1 MSGSLTGKTALITGS
16 SQGVGLAC
24 AHTIAQQGC
33 QVILHGNRSMFE
45 ADKAVQDIGPLA
57 LGAVEAN
64 LLLPGAGRDLYD
76 QAMRLAEG
84 RIDIV
89 VNNAGIDWDSPLDAS
104 DETWEANW
112 AGVLQVNLMA
122 VADICRAAMPGM
134 VERGGGAIINISSR
148 AGHRGEDRDHMAYA
162 ASKGG
167 VLALTK
173 TLARQW
179 GADNIFAY
187 AIAPGWIDTRMAPQT
202 ATARAAAHSEIPI
215 GKMADPKEIA
225 SMCAFLASGAC
236 VSATGSCV
244 DINGASYVR

>member
-24 AHTIAQQGC
+24 AHTFAQQGC

-45 ADKAVQDIGPLA
+45 ADKAVQYIGPLA